1 MSHPLPV
8 PFFAQSADGTCL
20 PACVRMVLAY
30 HQIDRSERQL
40 RRMLGAQSYGAPSS
54 AVQRLKI
61 SGLTIEYR
69 EWSIQEL
76 LALLERRDP
85 LIVFV
90 RTGFLDYWQQDV
102 AHAVVIIGAEA
113 PSHCWL
119 HDPAQSAGAIVT
131 AWHGLLAA
139 WGEFAFKGALLSRTR

>member
-1 MSHPLPV
+1 
-8 PFFAQSADGTCL
+8 
-20 PACVRMVLAY
+20 MVLAY

-40 RRMLGAQSYGAPSS
+40 RRMLGAHSYGTPSF
-54 AVQRLKI
+54 AVQRLKL
-61 SGLTIEYR
+61 SGITVEYR

-113 PSHCWL
+113 PFRCWL
-119 HDPAQSAGAIVT
+119 HDPAQSAGAIAT
-131 AWHGLLAA
+131 TWHELLAA
-139 WGEFAFKGALLSRTR
+139 WGEFAFKGALLSRIQ